1 MLIESW
7 DHPTAWTA
15 DSESVLFFSDR
26 KGHGGI
32 FKQSLAG
39 DTAEPIET
47 GPEYA
52 IIPRMSPDGNWV
64 LYLVYSKERG
74 SSVPARL
81 MRVPIAGGSPQL
93 VLTATIVDTHR
104 CAKSPATLCAIAE
117 RTPDH
122 KQLVFTAFDPEK
134 GRGRELARCSVDP
147 NAGYNWDLSPDG
159 TRIALHDRSEQHRIQ
174 ILSLTGHAPQEIA
187 VKGWSLGEYGLDWT
201 ADGRGLFISSPIPS
215 GVALLH
221 LDLQGDAHLLW
232 EQKGGVATWGVP
244 SPDGRHLAMPGY
256 TQDSNIWMIQNF

>member
-1 MLIESW
+1 MHSMPHTRKASFTAIRQSSVYVADLKANGTQINTPRRLMLIESW

-15 DSESVLFFSDR
+15 DSESILFFSDR

-147 NAGYNWDLSPDG
+147 NAGYNRDLSPDG
-159 TRIALHDRSEQHRIQ
+159 TRIASTI
-174 ILSLTGHAPQEIA
+174 APNNTEF
-187 VKGWSLGEYGLDWT
+187 KS
-201 ADGRGLFISSPIPS
+201 F
-215 GVALLH
+215 H
-221 LDLQGDAHLLW
+221 
-232 EQKGGVATWGVP
+232 
-244 SPDGRHLAMPGY
+244 
-256 TQDSNIWMIQNF
+256 